1 MSVTEI
7 LQVQKCVSASDPHG
21 PNRKKASKRTLFVHG
36 IPTNHNI
43 AGLETRSEPRNH
55 ERKLGN
61 LNANGTMKQ
70 LAASA
75 PERPAAG
82 LLTTGH
88 PTPEHSLTGHSPAGH
103 STKVRPTTGLLVSAR
118 SVDEA
123 RLVLQHDNVWLDLKE
138 PSAGSLGRP
147 SIETIADFLSLT
159 HSNPVPSS
167 IAAGELVQWTD
178 DLSTTLAAKLPSH
191 CFIKFGLSNA
201 KPGWAD
207 TLARI
212 GKTLHRRQQ
221 MILVHYA
228 DWQAAQCP
236 DWIQTLRTAE
246 MLDCRYV
253 LVDTYDKSNGGLL
266 DHLSI
271 ELVESMIQIA
281 NAKNLAVA
289 LAGSLQANQLGSLI
303 NVGAAWLGFRGAVC
317 ENRERTS
324 TLCKN
329 KLQSLCS
336 EFTNHVMSDHHSRNE
351 S

>member
-1 MSVTEI
+1 
-7 LQVQKCVSASDPHG
+7 
-21 PNRKKASKRTLFVHG
+21 
-36 IPTNHNI
+36 
-43 AGLETRSEPRNH
+43 
-55 ERKLGN
+55 LGN
-61 LNANGTMKQ
+61 LNANGTVKQ

-82 LLTTGH
+82 LLTNGH
-88 PTPEHSLTGHSPAGH
+88 STPEHSPIGRP
-103 STKVRPTTGLLVSAR
+103 TKRRPTTGLLVSAR
-118 SVDEA
+118 SVAEA

-147 SIETIADFLSLT
+147 SIETIEDFLSLT
-159 HSNPVPSS
+159 HSNPAPSS
-167 IAAGELVQWTD
+167 IAAGELFQWTD
-178 DLSTTLAAKLPSH
+178 DLSATLAAKLPPH

-201 KPGWAD
+201 KPGWAN
-207 TLARI
+207 TLAQI
-212 GKTLHRRQQ
+212 GKTLQRRQQ

-271 ELVESMIQIA
+271 ERLESMIQIA

-289 LAGSLQANQLGSLI
+289 LAGSLQANQLASLM

-317 ENRERTS
+317 ENQERTS

-336 EFTNHVMSDHHSRNE
+336 EFTNHVLNDHHSRNE

>member
-1 MSVTEI
+1 
-7 LQVQKCVSASDPHG
+7 
-21 PNRKKASKRTLFVHG
+21 
-36 IPTNHNI
+36 
-43 AGLETRSEPRNH
+43 
-55 ERKLGN
+55 
-61 LNANGTMKQ
+61 MKQ
-70 LAASA
+70 LAESA
-75 PERPAAG
+75 PERPSAG

-88 PTPEHSLTGHSPAGH
+88 PTPEHSPTGHSPTGHSPTGHSPAG
-103 STKVRPTTGLLVSAR
+103 RPSKGRSTTGLLVSAR
-118 SVDEA
+118 SVAEA

-159 HSNPVPSS
+159 LSNPAPSS

-178 DLSTTLAAKLPSH
+178 DLSTNLAAKLPPH

-201 KPGWAD
+201 KLGWAD
-207 TLARI
+207 TLAQI

-246 MLDCRYV
+246 TLDCRYV
-253 LVDTYDKSNGGLL
+253 LVDTYDKSGGGLL

-271 ELVESMIQIA
+271 ERLESMIQIA

-289 LAGSLQANQLGSLI
+289 LAGSLQANQLASLM

-336 EFTNHVMSDHHSRNE
+336 EFTNHVMNDHHSRNE

>member
-1 MSVTEI
+1 MTEI
-7 LQVQKCVSASDPHG
+7 LQVQKCVSASDPLG
-21 PNRKKASKRTLFVHG
+21 LNRKKASKRTLFVHG

-70 LAASA
+70 LAESA
-75 PERPAAG
+75 PEQPAAG
-82 LLTTGH
+82 LLTNGH
-88 PTPEHSLTGHSPAGH
+88 ATPGHSTPKHSPTGHS
-103 STKVRPTTGLLVSAR
+103 TTGLLVSAR

-147 SIETIADFLSLT
+147 SIETIEDFLSLT
-159 HSNPVPSS
+159 HSNPAPSS

-178 DLSTTLAAKLPSH
+178 ELSTNLAAKLPPH

-207 TLARI
+207 TLAQI
-212 GKTLHRRQQ
+212 GTTLHRRQQ

-271 ELVESMIQIA
+271 ERLESMIQIA

-289 LAGSLQANQLGSLI
+289 LAGSLQANQLGSLM

>member
-1 MSVTEI
+1 M
-7 LQVQKCVSASDPHG
+7 
-21 PNRKKASKRTLFVHG
+21 
-36 IPTNHNI
+36 
-43 AGLETRSEPRNH
+43 
-55 ERKLGN
+55 GN

-75 PERPAAG
+75 TEQPTTAIP
-82 LLTTGH
+82 TTG
-88 PTPEHSLTGHSPAGH
+88 
-103 STKVRPTTGLLVSAR
+103 RPTTGLLVSAR

-123 RLVLQHDNVWLDLKE
+123 RLVLQHNNVWLDLKE

-147 SIETIADFLSLT
+147 SLETLVDFLSLT
-159 HSNPVPSS
+159 QSIPAPTS
-167 IAAGELVQWTD
+167 IAAGELIQWTD
-178 DLSTTLAAKLPSH
+178 DLSASIAAKLPTH
-191 CFIKFGLSNA
+191 CLIKFGLSHA
-201 KPGWAD
+201 KPDWAD
-207 TLARI
+207 TLAQI
-212 GKTLHRRQQ
+212 GKILHRRQQ

-228 DWQAAQCP
+228 DSKAARCP

-253 LVDTYDKSNGGLL
+253 LVDTYDKSGGGLL
-266 DHLSI
+266 DHFSTEQL
-271 ELVESMIQIA
+271 ESMIQIA

-289 LAGSLQANQLGSLI
+289 LAGSLQANQLGSLM

-317 ENRERTS
+317 ENQQRTS

-329 KLQSLCS
+329 KLQALCS

>member
-1 MSVTEI
+1 VSVTEI
-7 LQVQKCVSASDPHG
+7 LQVQKCVPASDPHG
-21 PNRKKASKRTLFVHG
+21 SNRKKASKRTLFVHG

-43 AGLETRSEPRNH
+43 AGRETRSEPRNH

-61 LNANGTMKQ
+61 LNANVTRKL
-70 LAASA
+70 LAAPA
-75 PERPAAG
+75 PAQRAAG
-82 LLTTGH
+82 LLANGPSSPKPSSTG
-88 PTPEHSLTGHSPAGH
+88 
-103 STKVRPTTGLLVSAR
+103 RPTTGLLVSAR

-123 RLVLQHDNVWLDLKE
+123 LLVLQHDNVWLDLKE

-147 SIETIADFLSLT
+147 SIETIEDFLSLT
-159 HSNPVPSS
+159 HSNPAPTS

-178 DLSTTLAAKLPSH
+178 DLSTNLVAKLPSH

-207 TLARI
+207 TLNQI

-228 DWQAAQCP
+228 DSEAAQCP

-246 MLDCRYV
+246 TLECRYV
-253 LVDTYDKSNGGLL
+253 LVDTYDKSGGGLL

-271 ELVESMIQIA
+271 ERLASMIQIA

-289 LAGSLQANQLGSLI
+289 LAGSLQANQLASLM

-336 EFTNHVMSDHHSRNE
+336 EFTNHVMNDHHSRNE

>member
-7 LQVQKCVSASDPHG
+7 LQVQKCVPASDPHG
-21 PNRKKASKRTLFVHG
+21 SNRKKASKRTLFVHG

-43 AGLETRSEPRNH
+43 AGRETRSEPRNH

-61 LNANGTMKQ
+61 LNANVTRKL
-70 LAASA
+70 LAAPA
-75 PERPAAG
+75 PAQRAAG
-82 LLTTGH
+82 LLANGPSSPKPSSTG
-88 PTPEHSLTGHSPAGH
+88 
-103 STKVRPTTGLLVSAR
+103 RPTTGLLVSAR

-123 RLVLQHDNVWLDLKE
+123 LMVLQHDNVWLDLKE

-147 SIETIADFLSLT
+147 SIETIEDFLSLT
-159 HSNPVPSS
+159 HSNPAPTS

-178 DLSTTLAAKLPSH
+178 ELSSNLAAKLPSN

-207 TLARI
+207 TLNQI
-212 GKTLHRRQQ
+212 GKTLHRCKQ

-228 DWQAAQCP
+228 DSEAAQCP

-253 LVDTYDKSNGGLL
+253 LVDTYDKSGGGLL

-271 ELVESMIQIA
+271 ERLASMIQIA

-289 LAGSLQANQLGSLI
+289 LAGSLQANQLASLM

-336 EFTNHVMSDHHSRNE
+336 EFTKHVMNDHHSRNE

>member
-7 LQVQKCVSASDPHG
+7 LQVQKCVSTSDPPG
-21 PNRKKASKRTLFVHG
+21 SNRRKASKRTFFVHG

-61 LNANGTMKQ
+61 LNANGTRKQ

-75 PERPAAG
+75 HEQPATSP
-82 LLTTGH
+82 LTIRH
-88 PTPEHSLTGHSPAGH
+88 SSPEHS
-103 STKVRPTTGLLVSAR
+103 STARPPTGLLVSVR
-118 SVDEA
+118 SVAEA

-147 SIETIADFLSLT
+147 SIETIEDFLSLT
-159 HSNPVPSS
+159 RSNPAPTS

-178 DLSTTLAAKLPSH
+178 NLSATLAAKLPPH

-201 KPGWAD
+201 KNAKPDWAD
-207 TLARI
+207 SLAQI

-228 DWQAAQCP
+228 DSEAAQCP

-253 LVDTYDKSNGGLL
+253 LVDTYDKSSGGLL
-266 DHLSI
+266 DHFSI
-271 ELVESMIQIA
+271 ERLESMIQIA

-289 LAGSLQANQLGSLI
+289 LAGSLQANQLGSLM

-317 ENRERTS
+317 ENQERTS

-336 EFTNHVMSDHHSRNE
+336 EFKNHVTYDHHSRNE

>member
-7 LQVQKCVSASDPHG
+7 LQVQKCVSTSDPHG
-21 PNRKKASKRTLFVHG
+21 SNRKKASKRTLFVHG

-61 LNANGTMKQ
+61 LNANGTVKQ

-82 LLTTGH
+82 LLTNGH
-88 PTPEHSLTGHSPAGH
+88 STPEHSPIGRP
-103 STKVRPTTGLLVSAR
+103 TKRRPTTGLLVSAR

-123 RLVLQHDNVWLDLKE
+123 QLVLQHDNVWLDLKE

-147 SIETIADFLSLT
+147 SIETIEDFLSLT
-159 HSNPVPSS
+159 HSNPAPSS
-167 IAAGELVQWTD
+167 IAAGELFQWTD
-178 DLSTTLAAKLPSH
+178 DLSATLAAKLPPH

-201 KPGWAD
+201 KPGWAN
-207 TLARI
+207 TLAQI
-212 GKTLHRRQQ
+212 GRTLHRRQQ

-266 DHLSI
+266 DHLAI
-271 ELVESMIQIA
+271 ERLESMIQIA

-289 LAGSLQANQLGSLI
+289 LAGSLQANQLASLM

-317 ENRERTS
+317 ENQERTS

-336 EFTNHVMSDHHSRNE
+336 EFTNHVLNDHHSRNE